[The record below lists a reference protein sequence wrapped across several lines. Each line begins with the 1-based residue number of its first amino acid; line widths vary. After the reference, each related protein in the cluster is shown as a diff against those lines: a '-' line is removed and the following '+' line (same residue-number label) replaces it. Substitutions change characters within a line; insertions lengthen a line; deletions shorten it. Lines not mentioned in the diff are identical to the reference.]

1 VRISRSGEGYLPMT
15 RPTIPALIPGIRHH
29 RFPSTVVEELK
40 HLEGGEEAAAAGT
53 GVQSAQG
60 QMVHL

>member
-1 VRISRSGEGYLPMT
+1 MT